1 MINHRHSISII
12 LFFIGLYASAF
23 QYTVSG
29 DVHTTVLDGQKAY
42 LMLNDTNQ
50 LIDSAEI
57 TDGRFTMSGNAPREG
72 WARVDAGREYALLI
86 LSPSVTEVDFVNH
99 APLSGDSVN
108 MAYRR
113 HKMNLNALE
122 NVARELVGY
131 YADGDD
137 KSKSREK
144 MGPFW
149 GSYLD
154 YLRMTIQANAD
165 NAIAESALRSY
176 AMVSTPEQWK
186 ELYPELP
193 PSLLG
198 LRFTRKWDEKMSTAL
213 RMRPGC
219 MFADIEGKSVDGA
232 VSRLSDY
239 VGRGRYVLVDFW
251 ATWCMPCQMQGPVI
265 EQLEKETD
273 SFCVGKVNVDE
284 EPELQMKY
292 GISSIPSLL
301 IFKNGECVNTLVG
314 FHTKEQLIE
323 EMSKYTQ

>member
-144 MGPFW
+144 MGPFL

-176 AMVSTPEQWK
+176 AMESTPEQWK

-198 LRFTRKWDEKMSTAL
+198 LRSRANGMKRCPQLSGCVRVACLPISKERVSTVPC
-213 RMRPGC
+213 RGSPTMW
-219 MFADIEGKSVDGA
+219 GA
-232 VSRLSDY
+232 AAMY
-239 VGRGRYVLVDFW
+239 
-251 ATWCMPCQMQGPVI
+251 
-265 EQLEKETD
+265 
-273 SFCVGKVNVDE
+273 
-284 EPELQMKY
+284 
-292 GISSIPSLL
+292 LL
-301 IFKNGECVNTLVG
+301 ISGQAGVCRVVPRGGRHLSLYMRNTEGMNAFRYLVWLRG
-314 FHTKEQLIE
+314 MILPAH
-323 EMSKYTQ
+323 